1 MKSYFYLNTTINSNY
16 WHHLAL
22 SYNNGNLSVYFDGLL
37 INSATVNQITT
48 NTYSEFRI
56 GGSNTYSFD
65 FNGLKRGFANQF
77 THLDD
82 FVDEWVMKQFCE
94 TEEQWEE
101 LMDQAKKIEWEIER
115 DFVTTVINRRYG
127 QWCDEN
133 DIDTLQQIDP

>member
-1 MKSYFYLNTTINSNY
+1 MTET
-16 WHHLAL
+16 
-22 SYNNGNLSVYFDGLL
+22 
-37 INSATVNQITT
+37 
-48 NTYSEFRI
+48 
-56 GGSNTYSFD
+56 FD

-77 THLDD
+77 NHLDD

-115 DFVTTVINRRYG
+115 DFVTTVITRRYE